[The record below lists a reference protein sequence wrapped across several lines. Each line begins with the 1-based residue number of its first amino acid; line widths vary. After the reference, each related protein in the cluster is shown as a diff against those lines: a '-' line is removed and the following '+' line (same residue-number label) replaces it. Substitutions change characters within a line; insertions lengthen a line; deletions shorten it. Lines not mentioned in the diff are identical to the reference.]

1 MANNQGEYY
10 RGAEAAGCAIAAA
23 GSGDAAAVAAAV
35 HTGLEALLRD
45 TPAAAR
51 RACHRGCDSC
61 CHYPV
66 GVTFGEAVLLAR
78 AVGADARLRERVLV
92 GAAATAGVPWHD
104 LVGTAC
110 PLLVGGAC
118 AAYAVRPLPCRALAS
133 RDDVACGRALAAPA
147 TAEVPRDEA
156 AFWRGLGAAA
166 ALAGT
171 NGLGTRELRAA
182 VAALLALGET
192 AAAFTRA
199 RPAG

>member
-10 RGAEAAGCAIAAA
+10 RGAEAAGSAIAATTR
-23 GSGDAAAVAAAV
+23 GDAAAVAAAV
-35 HTGLEALLRD
+35 HAGLAALLRD
-45 TPAAAR
+45 TPDADG
-51 RACHRGCDSC
+51 RACHRGCDAC

-78 AVGADARLRERVLV
+78 AVRADARLRERVLV
-92 GAAATAGVPWHD
+92 GATATAGVPWPD

-110 PLLVGGAC
+110 PLLVDGAC
-118 AAYAVRPLPCRALAS
+118 AAYTIRPLPCRALAS
-133 RDDVACGRALAAPA
+133 RDDAACARALAAPG
-147 TAEVPRDEA
+147 TADVPRDEA
-156 AFWRGLGAAA
+156 AFWRGLGASA

-192 AAAFTRA
+192 ATAFARA